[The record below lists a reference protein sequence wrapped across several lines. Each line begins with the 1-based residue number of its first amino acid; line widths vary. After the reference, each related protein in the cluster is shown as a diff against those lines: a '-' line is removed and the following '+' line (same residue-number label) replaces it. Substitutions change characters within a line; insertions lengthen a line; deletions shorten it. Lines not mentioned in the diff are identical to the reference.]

1 MKILAINPGST
12 STKLAVYEDGREL
25 FRACAEHSSLELAR
39 FTTIASQYPLRL
51 ATVLKALKD
60 GGIEVRDLDGV
71 VGRGGLL
78 PPMPSGACRVNEA
91 MIDRLAN
98 RPVVEHASNLGALLA
113 FHLAEPQGI
122 PTFIYDP
129 VTVDELDEIA
139 RITGLADVRRGSF
152 SHALNMRAAAIRCAH
167 ELERPVAELNLIVAH
182 LGGGHSISVHRQGR
196 MVDIVSDDEGPFSP
210 ERAGRLPGKELVR
223 IAAGSEAKA
232 VNRRLRNEGGLK
244 SLVGTNDARE
254 IERRIAAGDARA
266 ALVYEAMAYQI
277 AKGIGELATV
287 VAGRVDR
294 IILTGG
300 LAHSE
305 LLTGWIR
312 DRVAFIAPVK
322 VLPGENELEAL
333 AQGALRVLRGE
344 ETAGEYELG

>member
-1 MKILAINPGST
+1 
-12 STKLAVYEDGREL
+12 
-25 FRACAEHSSLELAR
+25 
-39 FTTIASQYPLRL
+39 
-51 ATVLKALKD
+51 
-60 GGIEVRDLDGV
+60 
-71 VGRGGLL
+71 
-78 PPMPSGACRVNEA
+78 
-91 MIDRLAN
+91 
-98 RPVVEHASNLGALLA
+98 
-113 FHLAEPQGI
+113 
-122 PTFIYDP
+122 
-129 VTVDELDEIA
+129 
-139 RITGLADVRRGSF
+139 
-152 SHALNMRAAAIRCAH
+152 
-167 ELERPVAELNLIVAH
+167 
-182 LGGGHSISVHRQGR
+182 